1 MFAPL
6 TTTDRYLVR
15 LIWPNLAMTMSAA
28 CFLLLLDKMR
38 RLFDFVVQE
47 GGPISVVWRMLA
59 NLIPEFLGLGI
70 PLGLMLGILLAF
82 RKLAISSELDVML
95 ATGQSYTR
103 LLRVPYIFTIGFA
116 LLNLAVVGF
125 IQPIS
130 RYAYEDLNYELRK
143 GAFGES
149 IKVGEFTSFGK
160 GMTLRVEAS

>member
-116 LLNLAVVGF
+116 LLNLA
-125 IQPIS
+125 
-130 RYAYEDLNYELRK
+130 
-143 GAFGES
+143 
-149 IKVGEFTSFGK
+149 
-160 GMTLRVEAS
+160 